1 MEKMEQFVIGQKIAI
16 AEQLTV
22 ATPTRFHELKA
33 PKKRP
38 FAIARFH
45 RNSRDEQGTEE
56 FGGAGENRTHA

>member
-45 RNSRDEQGTEE
+45 RNSRDELS
-56 FGGAGENRTHA
+56 H